1 MKELTVPAKTDRLD
15 QVLEFIEDELNK
27 TDCPAKVKMQIKV
40 AVEEIYVNIANYAY
54 PSRGC
59 LRIPSSNL
67 HAPLHVESAPKLVSA
82 DAQLP
87 ENKDITYSRAG
98 IATIRC
104 QITDDPKQMVIH
116 FIDFG
121 TPYNPLQKEDPDITL
136 SAERRQIGGLGILM
150 VKKIMDHLSYRYV
163 GRKNI
168 LTLKKNI

>member
-15 QVLEFIEDELNK
+15 QVLEFIEEELNK

-54 PSRGC
+54 PSR
-59 LRIPSSNL
+59 
-67 HAPLHVESAPKLVSA
+67 K
-82 DAQLP
+82 
-87 ENKDITYSRAG
+87 G